1 MMGVISLDVMTLSS
15 KQPEQPSL
23 ATLNSFMAN
32 TANKVLP
39 HTEKQPVETEERQ
52 SDPETCV

>member
-1 MMGVISLDVMTLSS
+1 MSVMGIVPLDVMPLSN

-23 ATLNSFMAN
+23 ATLNISVAI

-39 HTEKQPVETEERQ
+39 YT
-52 SDPETCV
+52 